1 MNLNNL
7 LDLIG
12 EVDDRFIKDAGM
24 HRSENSVTEDR
35 TPCDTQ
41 DCTECNGLDCK
52 ISKAIKENL

>member
-24 HRSENSVTEDR
+24 HRSENSNTEDR
-35 TPCDTQ
+35 TSCDTQ
-41 DCTECNGLDCK
+41 YNPEHNGIDQ
-52 ISKAIKENL
+52 